1 MSSRR
6 YESWNRY
13 PRVTQAVRPCR
24 WRNDALPLPEDSA
37 SSVLPFGNGRSY
49 GDVCLNGGGTL
60 LDARPLDRF
69 IAFDA
74 ETGLLRCEGGVLLDE
89 ILALVVPRGWFLPV
103 TPGTRL
109 ITVGGAIANDVHG
122 KNHHRA
128 GTFGCHVPGFE
139 LLRSDGSR
147 LHCTPHEHADF
158 YAATIG
164 GLGLTGL
171 ITWADIQLRPIA
183 NPYIAQETVRYDTLD
198 DFFALSAESDRTFE
212 HTVAW
217 VDCLANGP
225 RLGRGVFI
233 RGNYAPPQTPVP
245 RRRPKLRLGVPVTPP
260 LSAVNRLTLRLFNA
274 AFFYGHPR
282 GRSSA
287 TVHYEPFFYPL
298 DGIGDWNRIYG
309 PRGFLQ
315 YQFVV
320 PPEVG
325 RQAVR
330 EVLERI
336 SRARTGSFLAVLK
349 VFGDRVSPGLMS
361 FPRAGVT
368 LALDFPN
375 NGARTFD
382 LLDDLDGVVRQ
393 TGGRLYPGKDA
404 RMRGAD
410 FFSGYPQW
418 RELEAL
424 RDPRFD
430 SGFWRR
436 MGGQASCGKS

>member
-13 PRVTQAVRPCR
+13 PRVTQAVRLCR
-24 WRNDALPLPEDSA
+24 WRDDELPLPQDPEV
-37 SSVLPFGNGRSY
+37 SVLPFGNGRSY
-49 GDVCLNGGGTL
+49 GDVCLNGGGAL

-74 ETGLLRCEGGVLLDE
+74 KLGVLRCEAGVLLDE
-89 ILALVVPRGWFLPV
+89 ILALVVPKGWFLPV
-103 TPGTRL
+103 TPGTRF

-139 LLRSDGSR
+139 LLRSDGTR
-147 LHCTPHEHADF
+147 FHCTPHQHGDL

-183 NPYIAQETVRYDTLD
+183 NPYIEQETVRFENLEG
-198 DFFALSAESDRTFE
+198 FFALSAESDRAFE

-217 VDCLANGP
+217 VDCLAAGK

-233 RGNYAPPQTPVP
+233 RGNYAPQQPQAP
-245 RRRPKLRLGVPVTPP
+245 RRRLKLPLGVPVTPP
-260 LSAVNRLTLRLFNA
+260 LSAVNRLTLRPFNA
-274 AFFYGHPR
+274 AFFYSHPS
-282 GRSSA
+282 GRSRT

-298 DGIGDWNRIYG
+298 DGISDWNRIYG

-320 PPEVG
+320 PFAAG
-325 RQAVR
+325 RDAVR

-336 SRARTGSFLAVLK
+336 NRAHTGSFLAVLK

-375 NGARTFD
+375 NGPRTFD
-382 LLDDLDGVVRQ
+382 LLDDLDGVVREA
-393 TGGRLYPGKDA
+393 GGRLYPGKDA
-404 RMRGAD
+404 RMQGTD
-410 FFSGYPQW
+410 FFAGYPKWQ
-418 RELEAL
+418 ELEAL

-430 SGFWRR
+430 SGFRRR
-436 MGGQASCGKS
+436 MGGAG